1 MMMTILTGMVMAMA
15 LMVGITFLITG
26 NDFKA
31 VMKELVIPC
40 MAIAI
45 PVATI
50 ICFLFG

>member
-1 MMMTILTGMVMAMA
+1 MMMTILTGMAMA
-15 LMVGITFLITG
+15 LALITGITFLITG
-26 NDFKA
+26 NDFKT